1 MRKSKSIS
9 FVGLIILLITGLFS
23 TSCISFEK
31 KAHKKGYCKCADTVK
46 IIVHDT
52 TEKIVIDSTSLDT
65 IILSGDSMLYE
76 VYLECDSSNQVIIKE
91 NSILK
96 GENLELWQK
105 FKNGHLEIKV
115 IYKDRMVFVPRHFRS
130 ESKEHTADAKET
142 IIQDQTKKK
151 SVFWTKVWR
160 FFGWSGIVAWLFLIL
175 YIAYRI
181 YIRRYLKI
189 SGNRLIK

>member
-1 MRKSKSIS
+1 MRKLKSLSLFI
-9 FVGLIILLITGLFS
+9 VALLAAGLLS

-31 KAHKKGYCKCADTVK
+31 KAQKKGYCKCADTVK

-52 TEKIVIDSTSLDT
+52 TEKIVLDSTSLDT

-76 VYLECDSSNQVIIKE
+76 VYLECDSDKQVIIKE
-91 NSILK
+91 NSVLK
-96 GENLELWQK
+96 GENLQLWQK
-105 FKNGHLEIKV
+105 FKDGHLEIKV
-115 IYKDRMVFVPRHFRS
+115 IYKDRMVFVPRNFRS

-142 IIQDQTKKK
+142 IVQDKTKTK
-151 SVFWTKVWR
+151 SVFWSKVWR
-160 FFGWSGIVAWLFLIL
+160 FFGWSGIVAWLLLIL
-175 YIAYRI
+175 YIIYRI

>member
-1 MRKSKSIS
+1 MKKTK
-9 FVGLIILLITGLFS
+9 LLIFTLIATIS
-23 TSCISFEK
+23 LLSMSCVSFEK
-31 KAHKKGYCKCADTVK
+31 KAQKKGYCKCADTVK

-52 TEKIVIDSTSLDT
+52 TERIVIDSTSLDT

-76 VYLECDSSNQVIIKE
+76 VYLECDSNNQVIIKE

-96 GENLELWQK
+96 GENLELYQK
-105 FKNGHLEIKV
+105 YKNGHLEIQV
-115 IYKDRMVFVPRHFRS
+115 VYKDRMVFVPRHFRS

-160 FFGWSGIVAWLFLIL
+160 FFGWSGIIAWLLIIL
-175 YIAYRI
+175 YIVYRI
-181 YIRRYLKI
+181 YIRKYLDLT
-189 SGNRLIK
+189 GDRLIK

>member
-1 MRKSKSIS
+1 MRKIKSLS
-9 FVGLIILLITGLFS
+9 FLIVALLVATLFS

-31 KAHKKGYCKCADTVK
+31 KAQKKGYCKCADTVK

-65 IILSGDSMLYE
+65 IILNGDTMLYE
-76 VYLECDSSNQVIIKE
+76 LYLECDSSNQVVIKE

-96 GENLELWQK
+96 GENLELYQK
-105 FKNGHLEIKV
+105 YKNGHLEIQV
-115 IYKDRMVFVPRHFRS
+115 VYKDRMVFVPRHFRS

-142 IIQDQTKKK
+142 IVQDKTKYK
-151 SVFWTKVWR
+151 SVFWTKIWK

-175 YIAYRI
+175 YIVYRI
-181 YIRRYLKI
+181 YIRRYLRI
-189 SGNRLIK
+189 TGDRLIK